1 MRVLLLNPPSNEKY
15 VRESRCQ
22 HKAAVL
28 QSVYPPLTLATIA
41 ALLRDAGHEARIDDA
56 MAAGRSGRETLERA
70 AEFAPGL
77 VVVNTATPT
86 LSGDL
91 AFIEELSVRIP
102 AARFV
107 VFGITAGRFAEDI
120 ARRPSVAAVICGEP
134 EMTVLELAGTGDW
147 SGVRGIV
154 AKDGGN
160 RVSRTPCADPLDPDR
175 LPPPAWEMADLSL
188 YRLPVT
194 GERYVMVATGRGCPY
209 DCVFCVSPSHYG
221 RKPRAKNVENVMREL
236 RFAKSLG
243 ISSVFFFVETFTLDR
258 RYVRELCSRIE
269 AERLDITWF
278 CNSRVDTVDLET
290 LRAMRA
296 AGCRIVSFG
305 IESGSQ
311 ILLDRAKK
319 GTTIAQAREA
329 ISLAKSAG
337 LSTLGHFLLGLPG
350 ETEETARETISF
362 ARSLSLDFAEFNIV
376 TPYPGS
382 PLFESSAST
391 AFDDIDWSR
400 YDYSRQVIGS
410 AADLETARSRAYRS
424 FYMRPKILWNMI
436 RFYGWRR
443 LPALSR
449 TGANFLLGRF

>member
-1 MRVLLLNPPSNEKY
+1 MRVLLLNPPSNKKY
-15 VRESRCQ
+15 VKESRCQ

-41 ALLRDAGHEARIDDA
+41 ALLRDAGHEARIDDP

-70 AEFAPGL
+70 AAFAPGL

-86 LSGDL
+86 LVGDL

-107 VFGITAGRFAEDI
+107 IFGITAGQFAEDI
-120 ARRPSVAAVICGEP
+120 ARRPSVAAVVRGEP

-154 AKDGGN
+154 AKDGLG
-160 RVSRTPCADPLDPDR
+160 RTFRTPPRDALDPDR
-175 LPPPAWEMADLSL
+175 LPPPAWDMLDLSP

-209 DCVFCVSPSHYG
+209 DCVFCVSPSYYG
-221 RKPRAKNVENVMREL
+221 RKLRAKSVENVMREL

-243 ISSVFFFVETFTLDR
+243 VSSVFFFVETFTLDR
-258 RYVRELCSRIE
+258 HYVKEMCGRIE
-269 AERLDITWF
+269 AESLGISWF

-290 LRAMRA
+290 LRAMRG
-296 AGCRIVSFG
+296 AGCRVISFG

-311 ILLDRAKK
+311 LLLDRAKK
-319 GTTIAQAREA
+319 GTTITQAREA
-329 ISLAKSAG
+329 VALAKAAG

-350 ETEETARETISF
+350 ETEETARATISF
-362 ARSLSLDFAEFNIV
+362 ARSLPLDFAEFNIV

-382 PLFESSAST
+382 HLFESAAPT
-391 AFDDIDWSR
+391 VFDDIDWSR
-400 YDYSRQVIGS
+400 YDYSCQVIGS
-410 AADLETARSRAYRS
+410 GVDLEAVRSRAYRS
-424 FYMRPKILWNMI
+424 FYLRPKIIRNMI
-436 RFYGWRR
+436 MSYGLKR